1 MYDLTFAHVTG
12 LSFRLKSIVLI
23 NYVLPISLYFT
34 DHHGMSDQYFFPR
47 DKLYQRSPFIPLL
60 DYYPSYFIWMKNYT
74 RLFSIFDSTIL
85 QCKQKVDVGIYDPG
99 KYLVHMRVWSFS
111 FMSCSC
117 HLDRVLNVKYLLLL
131 SFSTVAE
138 FYNLGHIQGIIRVN

>member
-1 MYDLTFAHVTG
+1 MTCYDLTFAHFTG

-47 DKLYQRSPFIPLL
+47 DELYQRSPFIPLL

-85 QCKQKVDVGIYDPG
+85 KCKQKVDVGIYDPG
-99 KYLVHMRVWSFS
+99 KYICVCEVLAL
-111 FMSCSC
+111 C
-117 HLDRVLNVKYLLLL
+117 HWRLACHKKAIWYVSNLRISKYYVIEGDA
-131 SFSTVAE
+131 S
-138 FYNLGHIQGIIRVN
+138 NLRLG